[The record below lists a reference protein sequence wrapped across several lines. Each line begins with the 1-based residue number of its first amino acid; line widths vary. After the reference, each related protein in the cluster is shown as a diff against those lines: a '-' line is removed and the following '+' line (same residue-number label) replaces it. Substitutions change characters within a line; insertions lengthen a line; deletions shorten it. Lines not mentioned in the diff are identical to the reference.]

1 MICLPIGGDS
11 PHSVPSQLCMRPHR
25 SALCPLPSV
34 PPARNAD
41 WKRLM
46 ELNAV
51 TLCRLAVA
59 LEVPHRRQIIDI
71 GSRID
76 GRRNGRD
83 GLVRAV
89 SRVQPPSRG
98 VQ

>member
-1 MICLPIGGDS
+1 
-11 PHSVPSQLCMRPHR
+11 
-25 SALCPLPSV
+25 
-34 PPARNAD
+34 
-41 WKRLM
+41 M